1 MEKKDIFGT
10 FGKWFILCLYFAW
23 IISAMTSLGAFVG
36 LLINIAINKD
46 ELILAVIISASAVGF
61 VVGIL
66 AAEHRRRSDFL

>member
-1 MEKKDIFGT
+1 MGQRDIFGT

-23 IISAMTSLGAFVG
+23 IITAMTGLGAFVG
-36 LLINIAINKD
+36 LLINLAINKD
-46 ELILAVIISASAVGF
+46 ELIAAVIISSTAVGF